1 MATEAD
7 VRRIALALPDT
18 VESTDDFAFNVM
30 VDGEL
35 RRFAWCWKE
44 RVDQKKPKV
53 PNRTV
58 LGLAVMNNVDKDFM
72 MSAEPEKY
80 VFDSHYNG
88 YPAVL
93 VRLAKVRV
101 PELRQLM
108 TEAHRLKATAKVRKR
123 KPTKRRA

>member
-44 RVDQKKPKV
+44 RVDQKIGQV
-53 PNRTV
+53 PRI
-58 LGLAVMNNVDKDFM
+58 KD
-72 MSAEPEKY
+72 
-80 VFDSHYNG
+80 NTLIG
-88 YPAVL
+88 
-93 VRLAKVRV
+93 R
-101 PELRQLM
+101 
-108 TEAHRLKATAKVRKR
+108 
-123 KPTKRRA
+123 